1 MNLIDDIAFEG
12 CTLLSVVEFMGAV
25 EEIGEGIFNEC
36 DHLSEILVPA
46 GLTDYYKER
55 LDEEVHSLIK
65 EKAPVGVSITE

>member
-12 CTLLSVVEFMGAV
+12 CTLLSVVEFMGVV

-65 EKAPVGVSITE
+65 ENAPVGVSITE